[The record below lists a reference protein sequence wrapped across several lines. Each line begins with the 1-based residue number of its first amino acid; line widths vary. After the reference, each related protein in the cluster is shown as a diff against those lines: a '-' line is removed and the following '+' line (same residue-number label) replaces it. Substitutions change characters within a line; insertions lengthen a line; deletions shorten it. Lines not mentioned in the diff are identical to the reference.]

1 MKNSVE
7 LKQERAGFIT
17 EANEM
22 LELCKNETRNFT
34 SEEQVSYDE
43 KMSKIDELKNSIEMI
58 ERQEKL
64 NAEIAS
70 KVVAPVSNEPKEVR
84 NFSFFKAVND
94 FTNGKLDGVERE
106 MHEEAV
112 NEARSAGRSIN
123 GLGIPSFMLE
133 KRDIVTEGGY
143 GTGGSA
149 VAGSAIAPT
158 ATMGY
163 AEAMREASV
172 FNRVGAN
179 IMTGLSGNVIIPV
192 TGTSTVEWEGEVDAA
207 ADGGANFGKVEL
219 NPTRLASYVDI
230 SKQLLLQNGIG
241 AEQAIIRDLGRAV
254 AQKIDAAIFSTA
266 SVTGAPAS
274 LGATTNVNENTAIVF
289 APEAS
294 VFEEFLLL
302 EQKIADEGGLE
313 GNLAYVAS
321 PALLSELRK
330 SAQVAAVN
338 AGMQGNL
345 VNGYPTYFTSGCSK
359 TAQASGVSAT
369 AAAYFGDFSKMYMGL
384 FGGLDIMVDPYSVA
398 VNGQT
403 RLVLNQY
410 MDWGFANPDGF
421 AFTKVA
427 SGVAGS

>member
-43 KMSKIDELKNSIEMI
+43 KMSKIDELKKSIEMI

-133 KRDIVTEGGY
+133 KRVNEPTQG
-143 GTGGSA
+143 
-149 VAGSAIAPT
+149 GSAIAPT
-158 ATMGY
+158 NVLGFAD
-163 AEAMREASV
+163 AMREASV
-172 FNRVGAN
+172 FDKVGAN
-179 IMTGLSGNVIIPV
+179 ILTGLSANTTIPV
-192 TGTSTVEWEGEVDAA
+192 AGASSVEWEGEVDLAA
-207 ADGGANFGKVEL
+207 NGGAEFGKVEL
-219 NPTRLASYVDI
+219 TPTRLASYVNI
-230 SKQLLLQNGIG
+230 SKQLLLQNGAA
-241 AEQAIIRDLGRAV
+241 AEQAIIRDLGRAT
-254 AQKIDAAIFSTA
+254 AQKMDAAIFSTA
-266 SVTGAPAS
+266 GVTGAPDS
-274 LGATTNVNENTAIVF
+274 LGELATSTFTESAFSNLASIMLDFVTAEQTL
-289 APEAS
+289 AEA
-294 VFEEFLLL
+294 
-302 EQKIADEGGLE
+302 GGLE

-321 PALLSELRK
+321 PALMAQLK
-330 SAQVAAVN
+330 QSAQVAAVN
-338 AGMQGNL
+338 AGMQGAL
-345 VNGYPTYFTSGCSK
+345 VNGYPTFFTNGCTK
-359 TAQASGVSAT
+359 DAGVSADFF
-369 AAAYFGDFSKMYMGL
+369 FGDFSKLYMGM

-398 VNGQT
+398 VYGQT

-410 MDWGFANPDGF
+410 MDWGVSDGAGF
-421 AFTKVA
+421 VKATSLVA
-427 SGVAGS
+427 

>member
-17 EANEM
+17 EANTM

-43 KMSKIDELKNSIEMI
+43 KMSKIDELKKSIEMI

-133 KRDIVTEGGY
+133 SRANVTQ
-143 GTGGSA
+143 GGSL
-149 VAGSAIAPT
+149 IAPT
-158 ATMGY
+158 NVLGFAD
-163 AEAMREASV
+163 AMREASV
-172 FNRVGAN
+172 FDKVGAN
-179 IMTGLSGNVIIPV
+179 ILTGLSANTTIPV
-192 TGTSTVEWEGEVDAA
+192 AGASSVEWEGEVDAA
-207 ADGGANFGKVEL
+207 ADGGAQFGKVEL
-219 NPTRLASYVDI
+219 TPTRLASYVNI
-230 SKQLLLQNGIG
+230 SKQLLLQNGAA
-241 AEQAIIRDLGRAV
+241 AEQAIIRDLGRAT
-254 AQKIDAAIFSTA
+254 AQKMDAAIFSTA
-266 SVTGAPAS
+266 GVTGAPDS
-274 LGATTNVNENTAIVF
+274 LGELAT
-289 APEAS
+289 S
-294 VFEEFLLL
+294 VFVESAFSPLASIMLDFVTA
-302 EQKIADEGGLE
+302 EQTLAEAGGLE

-321 PALLSELRK
+321 PNLMAQLK
-330 SAQVAAVN
+330 QSAQVAAVN
-338 AGMQGNL
+338 VGMQGAL
-345 VNGYPTYFTSGCSK
+345 VNGYPTYFTNGCTKS
-359 TAQASGVSAT
+359 AGASGDFF
-369 AAAYFGDFSKMYMGL
+369 FGDFSKLYMGM

-410 MDWGFANPDGF
+410 MDWGVSDGAGF
-421 AFTKVA
+421 VKATSLVA
-427 SGVAGS
+427 

>member
-34 SEEQVSYDE
+34 TEEQVSYDE
-43 KMSKIDELKNSIEMI
+43 KMSKIDELKKSIEMI

-133 KRDIVTEGGY
+133 SRADVTQ
-143 GTGGSA
+143 TD
-149 VAGSAIAPT
+149 SAIAPT
-158 ATMGY
+158 NVLGFAD
-163 AEAMREASV
+163 AMREASV
-172 FNRVGAN
+172 FDKVGAN
-179 IMTGLSGNVIIPV
+179 ILTGLSSNTTIPV
-192 TGTSTVEWEGEVDAA
+192 AGASSVEWEGEVDAA
-207 ADGGANFGKVEL
+207 ADGGAQFGKVEL
-219 NPTRLASYVDI
+219 TPTRLASYVNI
-230 SKQLLLQNGIG
+230 SKQLLLQNGAA
-241 AEQAIIRDLGRAV
+241 AEQAIIRDLGRAT
-254 AQKIDAAIFSTA
+254 AQKMDEAIFKTA
-266 SVTGAPAS
+266 GAAAAAAPLS
-274 LGATTNVNENTAIVF
+274 LGELATSTISQASFSNLASIMLDFVNA
-289 APEAS
+289 EA
-294 VFEEFLLL
+294 
-302 EQKIADEGGLE
+302 KIAEVGGLE
-313 GNLAYVAS
+313 GNLAYVAH
-321 PALLSELRK
+321 PALMAQLK
-330 SAQVAAVN
+330 QSAQVAAVN
-338 AGMQGNL
+338 AGMQGSL
-345 VNGYPTYFTSGCSK
+345 INGYPTFFTNGCTK
-359 TAQASGVSAT
+359 TGSASADF
-369 AAAYFGDFSKMYMGL
+369 YFGDFSKLYMGM

-410 MDWGFANPDGF
+410 MDWGVSDG
-421 AFTKVA
+421 
-427 SGVAGS
+427 AGFVKATSLLSA

>member
-34 SEEQVSYDE
+34 TEEQVSYDE
-43 KMSKIDELKNSIEMI
+43 KMSKIDELKKSIEMI

-133 KRDIVTEGGY
+133 SRADVTQ
-143 GTGGSA
+143 
-149 VAGSAIAPT
+149 AGSAIAPT
-158 ATMGY
+158 NVLGFAD
-163 AEAMREASV
+163 AMREASV
-172 FNRVGAN
+172 FDKVGAN
-179 IMTGLSGNVIIPV
+179 ILTGLSANTTIPV
-192 TGTSTVEWEGEVDAA
+192 AGASSVEWEGEVDPA
-207 ADGGANFGKVEL
+207 ADGGAQFGKVEL
-219 NPTRLASYVDI
+219 TPTRLASYVNI
-230 SKQLLLQNGIG
+230 SKQLLLQNGAA
-241 AEQAIIRDLGRAV
+241 AEQAIIRDLGRAT
-254 AQKIDAAIFSTA
+254 AQKMDAAIFSTA
-266 SVTGAPAS
+266 GVAGAPDS
-274 LGATTNVNENTAIVF
+274 LGELATSTFTQSAFSNLASIMLDFVSAEQTLA
-289 APEAS
+289 EA
-294 VFEEFLLL
+294 
-302 EQKIADEGGLE
+302 GGLE

-321 PALLSELRK
+321 PNLMAQLK
-330 SAQVAAVN
+330 QSAQVAAVN
-338 AGMQGNL
+338 AGMQGAL
-345 VNGYPTYFTSGCSK
+345 VNGYPTYFTNGCTKS
-359 TAQASGVSAT
+359 AGVSGDFF
-369 AAAYFGDFSKMYMGL
+369 FGDFSKLYMGM

-410 MDWGFANPDGF
+410 MDWGVSDGAGF
-421 AFTKVA
+421 VKATSLVA
-427 SGVAGS
+427 

>member
-17 EANEM
+17 EANTM

-43 KMSKIDELKNSIEMI
+43 KMSKIDELKKSIEMI

-133 KRDIVTEGGY
+133 TRADVTQGL
-143 GTGGSA
+143 
-149 VAGSAIAPT
+149 SAIAPT
-158 ATMGY
+158 NVLGFAD
-163 AEAMREASV
+163 AMREASV
-172 FNRVGAN
+172 FDKVGAN
-179 IMTGLSGNVIIPV
+179 ILTGLSANTTIPV
-192 TGTSTVEWEGEVDAA
+192 AGASSVEWEGEIDLA

-219 NPTRLASYVDI
+219 NPTRLASYVNI
-230 SKQLLLQNGIG
+230 SKQLLLQNGAA
-241 AEQAIIRDLGRAV
+241 AEQAIIRDLGRAT
-254 AQKIDAAIFSTA
+254 AQKMDAAIFSTA
-266 SVTGAPAS
+266 GVTGAPDS
-274 LGATTNVNENTAIVF
+274 LGELATSTFTESAFSNLASIMLDFVSAEQTLA
-289 APEAS
+289 EA
-294 VFEEFLLL
+294 
-302 EQKIADEGGLE
+302 GGLE

-321 PALLSELRK
+321 PALMAQLK
-330 SAQVAAVN
+330 QSAQVAAVN
-338 AGMQGNL
+338 AGMQGAL
-345 VNGYPTYFTSGCSK
+345 VNGYPTYFTNGCTKS
-359 TAQASGVSAT
+359 AGASGDFF
-369 AAAYFGDFSKMYMGL
+369 FGDFSKLYMGM

-410 MDWGFANPDGF
+410 MDWGVSDGAGF
-421 AFTKVA
+421 VKATSLVA
-427 SGVAGS
+427 

>member
-17 EANEM
+17 EANTM

-43 KMSKIDELKNSIEMI
+43 KMSKIDELKKSIEMI

-84 NFSFFKAVND
+84 NFSFFKAIND

-112 NEARSAGRSIN
+112 NEARSAGRSID

-133 KRDIVTEGGY
+133 TRADVTQ
-143 GTGGSA
+143 GTSD
-149 VAGSAIAPT
+149 IAPKNVLGF
-158 ATMGY
+158 AD
-163 AEAMREASV
+163 AMREASV

-179 IMTGLSGNVIIPV
+179 ILTGLSANTTIPV
-192 TGTSTVEWEGEVDAA
+192 SGHSTVAWKGEVAAA
-207 ADGGANFGKVEL
+207 ADGGDNFDSVNLEPK
-219 NPTRLASYVDI
+219 RLASYVNI
-230 SKQLLLQNGIG
+230 SKQLLLQNGAS
-241 AEQAIIRDLGRAV
+241 AEQAIIRDLGRAT
-254 AQKIDAAIFSTA
+254 AQYIDATLFATA
-266 SVTGAPAS
+266 DSATGVPQS
-274 LGATTNVNENTAIVF
+274 LGQMTSGTFVEAATHAAYTSIISDF
-289 APEAS
+289 IEAES
-294 VFEEFLLL
+294 VL
-302 EQKIADEGGLE
+302 AVAGGLE
-313 GNLAYVAS
+313 GNLAYVAN
-321 PALLSELRK
+321 PKLMKDLKQA
-330 SAQVAAVN
+330 AQVAGVN

-345 VNGYPTYFTSGCSK
+345 VNGYPCYFTNG
-359 TAQASGVSAT
+359 
-369 AAAYFGDFSKMYMGL
+369 AAASSSGAASADFFFGDFSKLYMGM

-398 VNGQT
+398 INGQT

-410 MDWGFANPDGF
+410 MDWGVSNGAGF
-421 AFTKVA
+421 VKAT
-427 SGVAGS
+427 SLL

>member
-43 KMSKIDELKNSIEMI
+43 KMSKIDELKKSIEMI

-84 NFSFFKAVND
+84 DFSFFKAIND

-106 MHEEAV
+106 MHEEAI
-112 NEARSAGRSIN
+112 NEARSAGTSIA

-133 KRDIVTEGGY
+133 SRANEPTQG
-143 GTGGSA
+143 
-149 VAGSAIAPT
+149 GSAIAPRNVLGF
-158 ATMGY
+158 AD
-163 AEAMREASV
+163 AMREASV

-179 IMTGLSGNVIIPV
+179 ILTGLSANTTIPV
-192 TGTSTVEWEGEVDAA
+192 TSQQSVAWATGEIAA
-207 ADGGANFGKVEL
+207 SADGGADFTKVEL
-219 NPTRLASYVDI
+219 SPVRLASHVNI
-230 SKQLLLQNGIG
+230 SKMLLAQNGAA
-241 AEQAIIRDLGRAV
+241 AEQAIIRDLGRAS
-254 AQKIDAAIFSTA
+254 AGAIDGAIFST
-266 SVTGAPAS
+266 SNVTDAPGS
-274 LGATTNVNENTAIVF
+274 LGATTGVSTITSTATY
-289 APEAS
+289 APNASIFEDFILAEAKLAE
-294 VFEEFLLL
+294 V
-302 EQKIADEGGLE
+302 GGLE
-313 GNLAYVAS
+313 GNLAYVAH
-321 PALLSELRK
+321 PKLMKDLKR
-330 SAQVAAVN
+330 SAQVLAVN

-345 VNGYPTYFTSGCSK
+345 VNGYQTFFTNGCTSD
-359 TAQASGVSAT
+359 AAAT
-369 AAAYFGDFSKMYMGL
+369 ADFYFGDFSKMYMGM

-398 VNGQT
+398 INGQT

-410 MDWGFANPDGF
+410 MDWGFANPSGF
-421 AFTKVA
+421 VKATSLLA
-427 SGVAGS
+427 S

>member
-133 KRDIVTEGGY
+133 SRADVTQG
-143 GTGGSA
+143 
-149 VAGSAIAPT
+149 GSAIAPT
-158 ATMGY
+158 NVLGFAD
-163 AEAMREASV
+163 AMREASV
-172 FNRVGAN
+172 FDKVGAN
-179 IMTGLSGNVIIPV
+179 ILTGLSANTTIPV
-192 TGTSTVEWEGEVDAA
+192 AGASSVEWEGEVDAA
-207 ADGGANFGKVEL
+207 ANGGAEFGKVEL
-219 NPTRLASYVDI
+219 TPTRLASYVNI
-230 SKQLLLQNGIG
+230 SKQLLLQNGAA
-241 AEQAIIRDLGRAV
+241 AEQAIIRDLGRAT
-254 AQKIDAAIFSTA
+254 AQKMDAAIFSTA

-274 LGATTNVNENTAIVF
+274 LGALATSGITESAFSNLASIMLDFVTA
-289 APEAS
+289 EAKLAE
-294 VFEEFLLL
+294 V
-302 EQKIADEGGLE
+302 GGLE

-321 PALLSELRK
+321 PALMAQLK
-330 SAQVAAVN
+330 QSAQVAAVN
-338 AGMQGNL
+338 AGMQGSL
-345 VNGYPTYFTSGCSK
+345 INGYPTFFTNGCTK
-359 TAQASGVSAT
+359 DAGVSADFF
-369 AAAYFGDFSKMYMGL
+369 FGDFSKLYMGM

-410 MDWGFANPDGF
+410 MDWGVSDG
-421 AFTKVA
+421 
-427 SGVAGS
+427 AGFVKAVSLIA

>member
-34 SEEQVSYDE
+34 TEEQVSYDE
-43 KMSKIDELKNSIEMI
+43 KMSKIDELKKSIEMI

-133 KRDIVTEGGY
+133 SRADVTQG
-143 GTGGSA
+143 
-149 VAGSAIAPT
+149 GSAIAPT
-158 ATMGY
+158 NVLGFAD
-163 AEAMREASV
+163 AMREASV
-172 FNRVGAN
+172 FDKVGAN
-179 IMTGLSGNVIIPV
+179 ILTGLSANTTIPV
-192 TGTSTVEWEGEVDAA
+192 AGASTVEWEGENDLAA
-207 ADGGANFGKVEL
+207 NGGAEFGKVEL
-219 NPTRLASYVDI
+219 TPTRLASYVNI
-230 SKQLLLQNGIG
+230 SKQLLLQNGAA
-241 AEQAIIRDLGRAV
+241 AEQAIIRDLGRAT
-254 AQKIDAAIFSTA
+254 AQKMDAAIFSTA

-274 LGATTNVNENTAIVF
+274 LGALATSEITESAFSNLASIMLDFVTA
-289 APEAS
+289 EAKLAE
-294 VFEEFLLL
+294 V
-302 EQKIADEGGLE
+302 GGLE

-321 PALLSELRK
+321 PALMAQLK
-330 SAQVAAVN
+330 QSAQVAAVN
-338 AGMQGNL
+338 AAMQGSL
-345 VNGYPTYFTSGCSK
+345 INGYPTYFTNGCTKS
-359 TAQASGVSAT
+359 AGVSADFF
-369 AAAYFGDFSKMYMGL
+369 FGDFSKLYMGM
-384 FGGLDIMVDPYSVA
+384 FGGLDIMVDPYSKA
-398 VNGQT
+398 ANGQT

-410 MDWGFANPDGF
+410 MDWGVSDG
-421 AFTKVA
+421 
-427 SGVAGS
+427 AGFVKATSLLA

>member
-34 SEEQVSYDE
+34 TEEQVSYDE
-43 KMSKIDELKNSIEMI
+43 KMSKIDELKKSIEMI

-133 KRDIVTEGGY
+133 SRADVTQ
-143 GTGGSA
+143 
-149 VAGSAIAPT
+149 AGSAIAPT
-158 ATMGY
+158 NVLGFAD
-163 AEAMREASV
+163 AMREASV
-172 FNRVGAN
+172 FDKVGAN
-179 IMTGLSGNVIIPV
+179 ILTGLSANTTIPV
-192 TGTSTVEWEGEVDAA
+192 AGASSVEWEGEVDAA
-207 ADGGANFGKVEL
+207 ADGGAQFGKVEL
-219 NPTRLASYVDI
+219 TPTRLASYVNI
-230 SKQLLLQNGIG
+230 SKQLLLQNGAA
-241 AEQAIIRDLGRAV
+241 AEQAIIRDLGRAT
-254 AQKIDAAIFSTA
+254 AQKMDAAIFSTA
-266 SVTGAPAS
+266 GVSGAPDS
-274 LGATTNVNENTAIVF
+274 LGELATSTFTESAYSNLASIMLDFVSAEQTLA
-289 APEAS
+289 EA
-294 VFEEFLLL
+294 
-302 EQKIADEGGLE
+302 GGLE

-321 PALLSELRK
+321 PNLMAQLK
-330 SAQVAAVN
+330 QSAQVAAVN
-338 AGMQGNL
+338 AGMQGAL
-345 VNGYPTYFTSGCSK
+345 VNGYPTYFTNGCTKS
-359 TAQASGVSAT
+359 AGVSGDFF
-369 AAAYFGDFSKMYMGL
+369 FGDFSKLYMGM

-410 MDWGFANPDGF
+410 MDWGVSDGAGF
-421 AFTKVA
+421 VKATSLVA
-427 SGVAGS
+427 

>member
-22 LELCKNETRNFT
+22 LELCKNETRDFT
-34 SEEQVSYDE
+34 AEEQVSYDG
-43 KMSKIDELKNSIEMI
+43 KMSKIDELKKSIEMI

-133 KRDIVTEGGY
+133 SRANVTQ
-143 GTGGSA
+143 GTSG
-149 VAGSAIAPT
+149 IAPT
-158 ATMGY
+158 NVLGFAD
-163 AEAMREASV
+163 AMREASV
-172 FNRVGAN
+172 FDKVGAN
-179 IMTGLSGNVIIPV
+179 ILTGLSANTTIPV
-192 TGTSTVEWEGEVDAA
+192 AGASSVEWEGEVDAA

-219 NPTRLASYVDI
+219 TPTRLASYVNI
-230 SKQLLLQNGIG
+230 SKQLLLQNGAA
-241 AEQAIIRDLGRAV
+241 AEQAIIRDLGRAT
-254 AQKIDAAIFSTA
+254 AQKMDAAIFSTA
-266 SVTGAPAS
+266 GVSGAPDS
-274 LGATTNVNENTAIVF
+274 LGELATSTFTESAFSNLASIMLDFVSAEQTLA
-289 APEAS
+289 EA
-294 VFEEFLLL
+294 
-302 EQKIADEGGLE
+302 GGLE

-321 PALLSELRK
+321 PNLMAQLK
-330 SAQVAAVN
+330 QSAQVAAVN
-338 AGMQGNL
+338 AGMQGAL
-345 VNGYPTYFTSGCSK
+345 VNGYPTYFTNGCTKVAGTSGDFF
-359 TAQASGVSAT
+359 
-369 AAAYFGDFSKMYMGL
+369 FGDFSKLYMGM

-410 MDWGFANPDGF
+410 MDWGVSDGAGF
-421 AFTKVA
+421 VKATSLVA
-427 SGVAGS
+427 

>member
-17 EANEM
+17 EANTM

-34 SEEQVSYDE
+34 AEEQVSYDE
-43 KMSKIDELKNSIEMI
+43 KMSTIDELKKSIEMI

-112 NEARSAGRSIN
+112 NEARSAGRTIN

-133 KRDIVTEGGY
+133 SRGADVTQG
-143 GTGGSA
+143 
-149 VAGSAIAPT
+149 GSAIAPT
-158 ATMGY
+158 NVLGFAD
-163 AEAMREASV
+163 AMREASV

-179 IMTGLSGNVIIPV
+179 ILTGLSANTTIPV
-192 TGTSTVEWEGEVDAA
+192 AGASTVEWEGEVDIAA
-207 ADGGANFGKVEL
+207 NGGAEFGKVEL
-219 NPTRLASYVDI
+219 TPTRLASYVNI
-230 SKQLLLQNGIG
+230 SKQLLLQNGAA
-241 AEQAIIRDLGRAV
+241 AEQAIIRDLGRAT
-254 AQKIDAAIFSTA
+254 AQKMDAAIFSTA

-274 LGATTNVNENTAIVF
+274 LGALATSEITESAFSNLASIMLDFVNA
-289 APEAS
+289 EAKLAE
-294 VFEEFLLL
+294 V
-302 EQKIADEGGLE
+302 GGLE

-321 PALLSELRK
+321 PALMAQLK
-330 SAQVAAVN
+330 QSAQVAAVN
-338 AGMQGNL
+338 AGMQGAL
-345 VNGYPTYFTSGCSK
+345 INGYPTFFTNGCTK
-359 TAQASGVSAT
+359 DAGVSGDFF
-369 AAAYFGDFSKMYMGL
+369 FGDFSKLYMGM

-410 MDWGFANPDGF
+410 MDWGVSDGAGF
-421 AFTKVA
+421 VKATSLVA
-427 SGVAGS
+427 

>member
-43 KMSKIDELKNSIEMI
+43 KMSKIDELKKSIEMI

-133 KRDIVTEGGY
+133 SRADVTQGL
-143 GTGGSA
+143 
-149 VAGSAIAPT
+149 SAIAPT
-158 ATMGY
+158 NVLGFAD
-163 AEAMREASV
+163 AMREASV
-172 FNRVGAN
+172 FDKVGAN
-179 IMTGLSGNVIIPV
+179 ILTGLSANTTIPV
-192 TGTSTVEWEGEVDAA
+192 AGASSVEWEGEVDAA
-207 ADGGANFGKVEL
+207 ADGGAQFGKVEL
-219 NPTRLASYVDI
+219 TPTRLASYVNI
-230 SKQLLLQNGIG
+230 SKQLLLQNGAA
-241 AEQAIIRDLGRAV
+241 AEQAIIRDLGRAT
-254 AQKIDAAIFSTA
+254 AQKMDEAIFKTA
-266 SVTGAPAS
+266 GAAATAAPLS
-274 LGATTNVNENTAIVF
+274 LGELATSTISQASFSNLASIMLDFVNA
-289 APEAS
+289 EA
-294 VFEEFLLL
+294 
-302 EQKIADEGGLE
+302 KIAEVGGLQ
-313 GNLAYVAS
+313 GNLAYVAH
-321 PALLSELRK
+321 PALMAELK
-330 SAQVAAVN
+330 QSAQVAAVN
-338 AGMQGNL
+338 AGMQGSL
-345 VNGYPTYFTSGCSK
+345 INGYPTFFTNGCTK
-359 TAQASGVSAT
+359 TGSASADFF
-369 AAAYFGDFSKMYMGL
+369 FGDFSKLYMGM

-398 VNGQT
+398 INGQT

-410 MDWGFANPDGF
+410 MDWGVSDGAGF
-421 AFTKVA
+421 VKATSLVA
-427 SGVAGS
+427 

>member
-22 LELCKNETRNFT
+22 LDLCKNETRNFT
-34 SEEQVSYDE
+34 TEEQVSYDE
-43 KMSKIDELKNSIEMI
+43 KMSKIDELKKSIEMI

-133 KRDIVTEGGY
+133 SRADVTQG
-143 GTGGSA
+143 
-149 VAGSAIAPT
+149 GSAIAPT
-158 ATMGY
+158 NVLGFAD
-163 AEAMREASV
+163 AMREASV
-172 FNRVGAN
+172 FDKVGAN
-179 IMTGLSGNVIIPV
+179 ILTGLSANTTIPV
-192 TGTSTVEWEGEVDAA
+192 AGASTVEWEGENDLAA
-207 ADGGANFGKVEL
+207 NGGAEFGKVEL
-219 NPTRLASYVDI
+219 TPTRLASYVNI
-230 SKQLLLQNGIG
+230 SKQLLLQNGAA
-241 AEQAIIRDLGRAV
+241 AEQAIIRDLGRAT
-254 AQKIDAAIFSTA
+254 AQKMDAAIFSTA
-266 SVTGAPAS
+266 GVTGAPDS
-274 LGATTNVNENTAIVF
+274 LGELATSTITESAFSNLASIMLDFVTA
-289 APEAS
+289 EAKLAE
-294 VFEEFLLL
+294 V
-302 EQKIADEGGLE
+302 GGLE

-321 PALLSELRK
+321 PALMAQLK
-330 SAQVAAVN
+330 QSAQVAAVN
-338 AGMQGNL
+338 AGMQGSL
-345 VNGYPTYFTSGCSK
+345 INGYPTFFTNGCTK
-359 TAQASGVSAT
+359 DPGVSGDFF
-369 AAAYFGDFSKMYMGL
+369 FGDFSKLYMGM

-410 MDWGFANPDGF
+410 MDWGVSDG
-421 AFTKVA
+421 
-427 SGVAGS
+427 AGFVKAVSLIA

>member
-133 KRDIVTEGGY
+133 SRADVTQG
-143 GTGGSA
+143 
-149 VAGSAIAPT
+149 GSAIAPT
-158 ATMGY
+158 NVLGFAD
-163 AEAMREASV
+163 AMREASV
-172 FNRVGAN
+172 FDKVGAN
-179 IMTGLSGNVIIPV
+179 ILTGLSANTTIPV
-192 TGTSTVEWEGEVDAA
+192 AGASSVEWEGEITGAD
-207 ADGGANFGKVEL
+207 DGGAQFGKVEL
-219 NPTRLASYVDI
+219 TPTRLASYVNI
-230 SKQLLLQNGIG
+230 SKQLLLQNGAA
-241 AEQAIIRDLGRAV
+241 AEQAIIRDLGRAT
-254 AQKIDAAIFSTA
+254 AQKMDAAIFSTA
-266 SVTGAPAS
+266 GVAGAPDS
-274 LGATTNVNENTAIVF
+274 LGELAT
-289 APEAS
+289 S
-294 VFEEFLLL
+294 VFVESSFSNLASIMLDFVTA
-302 EQKIADEGGLE
+302 EQTLAEAGGLE

-321 PALLSELRK
+321 PNLMAQLK
-330 SAQVAAVN
+330 QSAQVAAVN
-338 AGMQGNL
+338 VGMQGAL
-345 VNGYPTYFTSGCSK
+345 VNGYPTFFTNGCTKS
-359 TAQASGVSAT
+359 AGVSGDFF
-369 AAAYFGDFSKMYMGL
+369 FGDFSKLYMGM

-410 MDWGFANPDGF
+410 MDWGVSDGAGF
-421 AFTKVA
+421 VKATSLVA
-427 SGVAGS
+427 